1 MIDGL
6 AWGLIVASVV
16 LALWCLVGAI
26 RKARPSLYQLVAA
39 LVLWVGFL
47 VQALIGIVLMLR
59 RTEPLESFVFVGYH
73 LTALAVLLGGAFW
86 GIADR
91 SRWGNGVF
99 AIACATEVVLVIR
112 LMQIWG
118 AGA

>member
-1 MIDGL
+1 MVGWFAWVLVAASL
-6 AWGLIVASVV
+6 A
-16 LALWCLVGAI
+16 LALWCLVAAI
-26 RKARPSLYQLVAA
+26 RKARPSRNQLIAA
-39 LVLWVGFL
+39 VVLEAGL
-47 VQALIGIVLMLR
+47 LIQGLLGIVLMLR
-59 RTEPLESFVFVGYH
+59 RDEPLDRFTFLGYH
-73 LTALAVLLGGAFW
+73 LTALVVLIAGVFW

-99 AIACATEVVLVIR
+99 AIACATEAVLVLR